1 MPANNKSINP
11 SLRNKIITESFAPGC
26 HLGSL
31 AEKYNIPI
39 KTLYEWRSKRFQNK
53 YYKDVPLKKTSIA
66 NDNFLPVTLN
76 SDKVQNTVESS
87 LKAASLEFQ
96 KFTISIDG
104 KFTTT
109 QLHQIIQSVYNL

>member
-1 MPANNKSINP
+1 MSISP
-11 SLRNKIITESFAPGC
+11 SLRNKILTESFAPGC

-53 YYKDVPLKKTSIA
+53 QSKNVSLKNTSLE
-66 NDNFLPVTLN
+66 NNNFLPVTL
-76 SDKVQNTVESS
+76 KLNTVQSTVENS